1 MARKSIDWM
10 KTMPELLNEWNYE
23 KNNIMPSDISIWSKN
38 KVWWKCKYGHEWAS
52 TMNSRQKKSGCPYCA
67 GLLPIVGVNDLQTT
81 NPELMKEWD
90 YQKNIIK
97 PYEIKVGSGMK
108 IWWKCKEGH
117 SWEATPNHRKK
128 GQGCPYCSGKK
139 VLAGFNDIKTLRP
152 NIAKEWDYEKNE
164 NKTPDMYTVR
174 SGIKVW
180 WRCKEGHSWKAVI
193 ASRTGKKYV
202 QCPYCSGRLPIVG
215 TNDLQTTNPDLI
227 EEWDYEK
234 NSPIYPYMVKKGSNN
249 KIWWKCEKGHEWQ
262 ALISNRS
269 RGDGCPIC
277 NSGIRTSF
285 PEQAIFYYIK
295 KIYPDALNRCTQQLG
310 GKRELD
316 IFIPSKQVGIEY
328 DGSVWHSSEKA
339 LNREVKKY
347 EECIKQGIFLIRVKE
362 KNGVLKEGSCDV
374 LIRKDSNYNNETYKK
389 LFSELNNYID
399 IPDDIDV
406 VRDRIHILENYRT
419 ELKNKSVGTLYP
431 HLVLEWDTEKN
442 GLLTPFMF
450 TPGSGEKVWWICN
463 MNHRWQASIVSRTK
477 GSKCPYCSGICVI
490 RGKNDLATLRPDIA
504 AEWNDEKN
512 GELKPCNLKIKSNKK
527 VWWKCKNGHEWQAII
542 SNRTNKNQGCPFC
555 KKDDSES

>member
-1 MARKSIDWM
+1 MQTPYSQ
-10 KTMPELLNEWNYE
+10 
-23 KNNIMPSDISIWSKN
+23 IMDFCKN
-38 KVWWKCKYGHEWAS
+38 KNVSELQSKILLHKFYKDYYEVIE
-52 TMNSRQKKSGCPYCA
+52 NYKK
-67 GLLPIVGVNDLQTT
+67 
-81 NPELMKEWD
+81 K
-90 YQKNIIK
+90 
-97 PYEIKVGSGMK
+97 
-108 IWWKCKEGH
+108 
-117 SWEATPNHRKK
+117 
-128 GQGCPYCSGKK
+128 
-139 VLAGFNDIKTLRP
+139 
-152 NIAKEWDYEKNE
+152 E
-164 NKTPDMYTVR
+164 NKEPT
-174 SGIKVW
+174 
-180 WRCKEGHSWKAVI
+180 KEILEGFESTLL
-193 ASRTGKKYV
+193 SET
-202 QCPYCSGRLPIVG
+202 
-215 TNDLQTTNPDLI
+215 TLQGNL
-227 EEWDYEK
+227 K
-234 NSPIYPYMVKKGSNN
+234 LS
-249 KIWWKCEKGHEWQ
+249 
-262 ALISNRS
+262 
-269 RGDGCPIC
+269 
-277 NSGIRTSF
+277 
-285 PEQAIFYYIK
+285 
-295 KIYPDALNRCTQQLG
+295 
-310 GKRELD
+310 
-316 IFIPSKQVGIEY
+316 

-362 KNGVLKEGSCDV
+362 KNGVLKEGSCNV
-374 LIRKDSNYNNETYKK
+374 LIRTDSNYNNETYKK